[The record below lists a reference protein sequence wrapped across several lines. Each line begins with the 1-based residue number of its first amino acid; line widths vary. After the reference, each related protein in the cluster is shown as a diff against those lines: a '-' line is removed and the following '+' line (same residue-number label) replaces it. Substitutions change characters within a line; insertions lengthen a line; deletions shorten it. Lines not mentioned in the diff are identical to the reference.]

1 MPKTTC
7 RRRSSI
13 LRRRSAIRRRRS
25 TVGGTLPLSRSL
37 EDELAED
44 PPLSGLADE
53 VHPPWTLSVFFEL
66 QQSQVYV
73 VINSTL
79 VNAPPR
85 TLLQPGSF
93 TWLLTQG
100 IHTTYSQPL
109 MPVPPQ
115 VAANVHQ
122 DHNVGDYS
130 IHMPSNNGPSTLLG
144 YSTAM
149 HTSSLS
155 FVQHMPEN
163 KDIGYTSG
171 ECGVPTSQYR
181 RTCDVEWVDHCDVK
195 SVCSRENTEDEDDDD
210 TLRGELYLDD
220 EDWDIGGGG
229 PNGRILSPDGRCS
242 TQKPIPNFMETGLVT
257 MGP

>member
-1 MPKTTC
+1 M
-7 RRRSSI
+7 
-13 LRRRSAIRRRRS
+13 
-25 TVGGTLPLSRSL
+25 
-37 EDELAED
+37 
-44 PPLSGLADE
+44 
-53 VHPPWTLSVFFEL
+53 
-66 QQSQVYV
+66 
-73 VINSTL
+73 
-79 VNAPPR
+79 
-85 TLLQPGSF
+85 LLQPGSF

-130 IHMPSNNGPSTLLG
+130 IQMPSNNGPSTLLG

-229 PNGRILSPDGRCS
+229 PSGRILSPDGRCS
-242 TQKPIPNFMETGLVT
+242 TQKPIPNFMETGLGNDGSIMRNVIVPQGDVWIPAVDEFKVG
-257 MGP
+257 MLFDDKKSLQHAVRMYHAMKN